1 MKLAFVAAA
10 AALLIGAA
18 PALAQDVAAPAAPPA
33 MTPNAQHAQAVIHAQ
48 IEQLSKGQF
57 DGSGMTDQMAQAI
70 KGQLPAVQDALAKLG
85 PVQSMTFLGEQEGA
99 DAFRVVF
106 EKGPTVWIVHFDA
119 AGKVDGMGFQPENQG
134 AAPQG

>member
-10 AALLIGAA
+10 AALLLGAA
-18 PALAQDVAAPAAPPA
+18 PALAQDAAAPAAPPA
-33 MTPNAQHAQAVIHAQ
+33 MTPNAEHAQAVIRAQ
-48 IEQLSKGQF
+48 IDQLSKGQL
-57 DGSGMTDQMAQAI
+57 DASGMTAQMADAI
-70 KGQLPAVQDALAKLG
+70 KGQLPAVQDALNKLG
-85 PVQSMTFLGEQEGA
+85 AVQSMTFLGEQQGA

-106 EKGPTVWIVHFDA
+106 AKGPTIWIVHFDA